1 MSDKPNTSPINNMDD
16 DEDEDDDMNDI
27 RVTLTLEDDS
37 EAECRILTIFE
48 LEDQDY
54 IALLPL
60 DEDGEDNEEGE
71 VYLFRYFEDED
82 GTPGLENID
91 NEDEYEAVADCFDEL
106 LDEAEWEELL
116 GDE

>member
-1 MSDKPNTSPINNMDD
+1 MSDKPNTSPIYNMDD
-16 DEDEDDDMNDI
+16 DDDEDDMDDI

-37 EAECRILTIFE
+37 EIECRILTIFE

-71 VYLFRYFEDED
+71 VFIYRYFEDED
-82 GTPGLENID
+82 GEPILEDI
-91 NEDEYEAVADCFDEL
+91 EDEEEYDAVVDSFDEL